1 MTAAELTRSR
11 HLRAVAEGAAR
22 SVQEQLRAAFRG
34 QMTVDHKRDARDVV
48 TVHDKNAEKTI
59 SAYIFQHEPD
69 SRILGEEGGAV
80 GDGSVS
86 WFVDPI
92 DGTSNFVDGIAFWCV
107 SVAAAVDG
115 EVVGAAILD
124 PMADD
129 LFSADIS
136 GAWLNGRPLISVAA
150 PTEAAATLITGYPNA
165 RQLAAHG
172 GTALTDFAE
181 LVLAF
186 RAVRR
191 PGSAALTLAHVAAG
205 WADAAAGFN
214 INPWDISAAELI
226 VNQAGGTYIPLAV
239 GQLERPEHSYDHRGY
254 VAVGGGA
261 SYPTLMSIAR
271 DIAARG
277 SGQRA
282 ATEAPVK
289 KTQPATV

>member
-1 MTAAELTRSR
+1 M
-11 HLRAVAEGAAR
+11 
-22 SVQEQLRAAFRG
+22 QEQLRAAFRG
-34 QMTVDHKRDARDVV
+34 QMSIDHKRDARDVV
-48 TVHDKNAEKTI
+48 TVHDKNAEKAI
-59 SAYIFQHEPD
+59 SAYIFKQEPD

-80 GDGSVS
+80 GDGAVA

-115 EVVGAAILD
+115 EVVAAAILD

-129 LFSADIS
+129 LFSADLE
-136 GAWLNGRPLISVAA
+136 GALLNGEPLLSTAA
-150 PTEAAATLITGYPNA
+150 ATEAEATLITGYPNA
-165 RQLAAHG
+165 RQLTAHG
-172 GTALTDFAE
+172 GVALTDFAE

-186 RAVRR
+186 RALRR

-214 INPWDISAAELI
+214 VNPWDISAAELI
-226 VNQAGGTYIPLAV
+226 VKKAGGSYIPLAV
-239 GQLERPEHSYDHRGY
+239 GQHERPVHSYDHRGY

-271 DIAARG
+271 DIAAR
-277 SGQRA
+277 S
-282 ATEAPVK
+282 
-289 KTQPATV
+289 

>member
-1 MTAAELTRSR
+1 MTDAELIRSR

-34 QMTVDHKRDARDVV
+34 AMTVDHKRDARDVV
-48 TVHDKNAEKTI
+48 TVHDRNAEKTI
-59 SAYIFQHEPD
+59 SAYIFEHEPD

-92 DGTSNFVDGIAFWCV
+92 DGTSNFIDGIAFWCV

-115 EVVGAAILD
+115 RVVGAAILD
-124 PMADD
+124 PIADD
-129 LFSADIS
+129 MFSADLD
-136 GAWLNGRPLISVAA
+136 GAWLNGSPLRSVAA
-150 PTEAAATLITGYPNA
+150 ATEAEATLITGYPNA

-172 GTALTDFAE
+172 GAALTDFAE

-205 WADAAAGFN
+205 WSDAAAGFN
-214 INPWDISAAELI
+214 VNPWDISAAELI
-226 VNQAGGTYIPLAV
+226 VTQAGGTYIPLAV
-239 GQLERPEHSYDHRGY
+239 GQQERPEHSYDHRGY
-254 VAVGGGA
+254 VAVGGGG
-261 SYPTLMSIAR
+261 SYPTLMAISR

-277 SGQRA
+277 AGARVSPSA
-282 ATEAPVK
+282 APEA
-289 KTQPATV
+289 ALR

>member
-1 MTAAELTRSR
+1 MTDAALTQSR
-11 HLRAVAEGAAR
+11 HLREVAEGAAR

-34 QMTVDHKRDARDVV
+34 AMTVDHKRDARDVV

-59 SAYIFQHEPD
+59 SAYIFEHEPD
-69 SRILGEEGGAV
+69 SRLLGEEGGAV
-80 GDGSVS
+80 GDGRVS

-92 DGTSNFVDGIAFWCV
+92 DGTSNFIDGIAFWCV

-115 EVVGAAILD
+115 RVVAAAILD

-129 LFSADIS
+129 LFSADLG
-136 GAWLNGRPLISVAA
+136 GAWLNGEPLRSVAA
-150 PTEAAATLITGYPNA
+150 PGEAEATLITGYPNA

-172 GTALTDFAE
+172 GDALKDFAE

-214 INPWDISAAELI
+214 VNPWDVSAAELI
-226 VNQAGGTYIPLAV
+226 VTQAGGTYIPLAV
-239 GQLERPEHSYDHRGY
+239 GQQERPEHSYDHRGY
-254 VAVGGGA
+254 VAVGGGG
-261 SYPTLMSIAR
+261 SYPTLMAIAR

-277 SGQRA
+277 RGRDSAYAGASVA
-282 ATEAPVK
+282 AAH
-289 KTQPATV
+289 